1 MTVQQGSDRHF
12 LRKFR
17 KNKLAVAGFVFIGLM
32 TLIAL
37 SGYLFLPDASTA
49 ANKMQLSLALK
60 SPGFRTDFVVLQPVQ
75 DTTGFI
81 EKWWNGTSVVAEE
94 IPVDSTYIHGDT
106 FFYRKYSLSHQAPW
120 DFAAIEGDLKK
131 NIAQQKHLIHR
142 TYYLGTDRFGRDQL
156 SRLMLGARVSLSV
169 GLIAVLISL
178 FLGVS
183 LGLLAGYYRG
193 WVDQAIMWLINVIW
207 SLPTLLIVIAMSMA
221 LGKGFWQ
228 IFVAVG
234 LSMWVELA
242 RMVRGQVL
250 STRELEYVQAAK
262 VLGFSDVRIMVK
274 HILPN
279 IMAPVIVVC
288 TANFASAILLEAGLS
303 FLGLGVQPPMPSWG
317 MMIKEHYS
325 FIVFNAAHLAI
336 FPGLAIMLTVMSFN
350 FTGNGLRD
358 ALDVRQSS

>member
-1 MTVQQGSDRHF
+1 MTVQKRSDNWF
-12 LRKFR
+12 VRKFR
-17 KNKLAVAGFVFIGLM
+17 RNKLAVFGLFFIL
-32 TLIAL
+32 LIALTAL
-37 SGYLFLPDASTA
+37 SGYLFLPDQSTA
-49 ANKMQLSLALK
+49 ANRMQLSMALK
-60 SPGFRTDFVVLQPVQ
+60 EPGFDADFLVLKPIE
-75 DTTGFI
+75 DPTGFWD
-81 EKWWNGTSVVAEE
+81 KWWNGSSMVQDE
-94 IPVDSTYIHGDT
+94 IPVDTTFLRNDT
-106 FFYRKYSLSHQAPW
+106 FFYRKYTAAHIAPLDYVLPDASLK
-120 DFAAIEGDLKK
+120 E
-131 NIAQQKHLIHR
+131 NIQNNRYLHHR
-142 TYYLGTDRFGRDQL
+142 TYWLGTDRFGRDQL

-169 GLIAVLISL
+169 GFIAVLISL
-178 FLGVS
+178 VIGVT
-183 LGLLAGYYRG
+183 LGLLAGFYRG
-193 WVDQAIMWLINVIW
+193 WVDKVIMWLINVIW

-228 IFVAVG
+228 IFMAVG

-250 STRELEYVQAAK
+250 STRELEYVQAARL
-262 VLGFSDVRIMVK
+262 LGFSDVRIMLK

-325 FIVFNAAHLAI
+325 FIVFDAAHLAI
-336 FPGLAIMLTVMSFN
+336 FPGLAIMFTVISFN

-358 ALDVRQSS
+358 ALDVKN